1 MEVLVG
7 FRCWVIYVIGVL
19 SSTSST
25 NRIIFCKVLHID
37 VATCLSSIVHQCGY
51 MPVKFAFTFF
61 QSPDPGKGRDNVQI
75 AGDVQQ
81 RALDLF
87 ANQYVSTHNLSM
99 KGQTV

>member
-1 MEVLVG
+1 
-7 FRCWVIYVIGVL
+7 
-19 SSTSST
+19 
-25 NRIIFCKVLHID
+25 
-37 VATCLSSIVHQCGY
+37 

-61 QSPDPGKGRDNVQI
+61 QSPDPGKGRGNVQV